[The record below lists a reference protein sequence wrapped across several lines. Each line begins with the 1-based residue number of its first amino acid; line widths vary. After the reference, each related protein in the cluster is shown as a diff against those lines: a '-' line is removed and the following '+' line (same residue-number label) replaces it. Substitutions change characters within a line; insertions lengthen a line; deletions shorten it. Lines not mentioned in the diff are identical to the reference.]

1 MTHVELADTSA
12 WTWQRRDPSLADEFT
27 ERLRWGGIATCR
39 AVVLELL
46 WEARDLAEI
55 QQLREGLESLR
66 DFPIRRREWDRAADV
81 MHALLERG
89 PLHHRSVKLPDL
101 LIAAAAES
109 AEVPVLHYDRHFER
123 IAEVTGQPMRALA
136 PLGSL

>member
-1 MTHVELADTSA
+1 MLLAPRTSA
-12 WTWQRRDPSLADEFT
+12 EFESTLA
-27 ERLRWGGIATCR
+27 
-39 AVVLELL
+39 
-46 WEARDLAEI
+46 
-55 QQLREGLESLR
+55 GLDDLR

-81 MHALLERG
+81 MHALLGRG

>member
-1 MTHVELADTSA
+1 VSVRTLTEF
-12 WTWQRRDPSLADEFT
+12 DPALDALN
-27 ERLRWGGIATCR
+27 R
-39 AVVLELL
+39 
-46 WEARDLAEI
+46 
-55 QQLREGLESLR
+55 LR

-89 PLHHRSVKLPDL
+89 PLHHRSVGLPDL

-109 AEVPVLHYDRHFER
+109 AEVTLLHYDHHFER

-136 PLGSL
+136 PLGTL